1 MSRPEPLDDLVHQL
15 GELGRAAVPV
25 EDAQHAHYRR
35 ERLVRLLGANIA
47 AQARKKRSRLA
58 PWLWGAAAAAA
69 LAAAGV
75 VGYSEL
81 HSRPVI
87 ARVATTPAGDAR
99 AVLGEV
105 SVRRGS
111 DSTALHGGEVFVG
124 GEVIFTGVGAGVE
137 IGIASG
143 HADLSASSEM
153 QILRPTASER
163 RLRLGAGAVDVDLPR
178 KLEGGKH
185 LVIETP
191 DADVLVVGTAF
202 TVEVG
207 SETGARATHVSVR
220 RGTVWIMQNG
230 KQRAV
235 LRAGDDWRS
244 SSVTAARPA
253 APTAEPE
260 KPVRA
265 PEATN
270 EKPARATEAAKASG
284 LARQPGARVA
294 RARPLDSG
302 TLREENALYE
312 AGLANRNGG
321 DYAGAADAFAQLLT
335 RYPRSVLRES
345 ALAGQF
351 RALER
356 AGRSSAATVAAR
368 RYVASYPNGF
378 ARADAERIA
387 NGFGDR

>member
-25 EDAQHAHYRR
+25 EDAQRAHYRR

-47 AQARKKRSRLA
+47 AQGRQKRWRVA
-58 PWLWGAAAAAA
+58 PWLWGVAAAAAV
-69 LAAAGV
+69 AAAGV
-75 VGYSEL
+75 VGYSVL
-81 HSRPVI
+81 QPRPAETAQVDL
-87 ARVATTPAGDAR
+87 PSAGDAR
-99 AVLGEV
+99 AVLGAV
-105 SVRRGS
+105 SVLRGT
-111 DSTALHGGEVFVG
+111 DSTRLRAGDTFVG
-124 GEVIFTGVGAGVE
+124 GEVISTAAGAGVE

-143 HADLSASSEM
+143 HADLAASSEM

-163 RLRLGAGAVDVDLPR
+163 RLRLGTGSVDVDLPR

-185 LVIETP
+185 LIVETP
-191 DADVLVVGTAF
+191 DAEVLVVGTAF

-207 SETGARATHVSVR
+207 AENGARATHVSVR

-244 SSVTAARPA
+244 SNAPPRAPVPPA
-253 APTAEPE
+253 ALEPE
-260 KPVRA
+260 KSTRA
-265 PEATN
+265 SD
-270 EKPARATEAAKASG
+270 AAKGASLG
-284 LARQPGARVA
+284 RVVASSRGVRGARPVE
-294 RARPLDSG
+294 SG

-312 AGLANRNGG
+312 AGLAARNRG
-321 DYAGAADAFAQLLT
+321 DHAAAADAFAQLLA
-335 RYPRSVLRES
+335 RFPRSILRES
-345 ALAGQF
+345 ALAGEF

-368 RYVASYPNGF
+368 RYLAGYPNGF

-387 NGFGDR
+387 NGLGDR